1 MKYRLSDHA
10 RKELARRSI
19 PLAQLEAVL
28 NNPQQVISQKAGR
41 AIYQSQIDMGDGKI
55 VLLRVIV
62 AEDQEVVVTAYR
74 TRNIQKYWRE
84 S

>member
-10 RKELARRSI
+10 RKELGRRSI

-28 NNPQQVISQKAGR
+28 NNPQQVVPQKAGR

-62 AEDQEVVVTAYR
+62 AEDQEVV
-74 TRNIQKYWRE
+74 KYWRE